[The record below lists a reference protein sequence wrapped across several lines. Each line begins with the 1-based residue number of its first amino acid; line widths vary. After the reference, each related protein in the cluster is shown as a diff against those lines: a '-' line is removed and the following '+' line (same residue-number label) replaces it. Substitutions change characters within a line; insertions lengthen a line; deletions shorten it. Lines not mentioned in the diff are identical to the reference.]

1 MDQVQEDVHKLAWN
15 ILLNSKHRGR
25 ETRNGQNI
33 YSSPALHVELKE
45 YDSLKQCNITK
56 EVKQDIASGSKHRL
70 QYVILFQND
79 GPTTHTCA
87 HSPSLSFGNTV
98 LGARATSSPA
108 DK

>member
-45 YDSLKQCNITK
+45 YDSVKQCNITK
-56 EVKQDIASGSKHRL
+56 EVKQDIASGSKHKL

-79 GPTTHTCA
+79 GPTHAHT
-87 HSPSLSFGNTV
+87 PSLSFGNTV
-98 LGARATSSPA
+98 LGARATSSPV